1 MHATVA
7 EFDKFEVFVDELV
20 APVEFRE
27 LLLDETFHCLDASTE
42 GRLNPMVVLFLF
54 LGLLGEIV

>member
-1 MHATVA
+1 MA
-7 EFDKFEVFVDELV
+7 LV
-20 APVEFRE
+20 GFRE
-27 LLLDETFHCLDASTE
+27 LLLDETFHCLDVSTE